1 MRQRLPPGLPGPAT
15 DRDTRRGRMVRDV
28 EGEGEGRG
36 GEGRE
41 GRDGGLVCDS
51 AYHLDC
57 LDPPLTEIPDVD
69 EW

>member
-1 MRQRLPPGLPGPAT
+1 M
-15 DRDTRRGRMVRDV
+15 RDV

-41 GRDGGLVCDS
+41 GRDGGLVFDS

>member
-15 DRDTRRGRMVRDV
+15 DGDTRCGRMVR
-28 EGEGEGRG
+28 EGEGRG
-36 GEGRE
+36 GE